1 MGQMASRQTAR
12 TARRRCR
19 LWAWRPPSP
28 VMMTSSPSSRNFLV
42 WPFPS
47 SMALVPFHDSS
58 SMQPKLS
65 GSFIARRGRSCHRHL
80 HHSVSITV
88 GGSDLVRTVVSK
100 ARGRGEAWEG
110 VRDPTAPRDPALVG
124 ITLEMSSPGT
134 LRALL
139 TSFRIWALGGC
150 WANLPRP
157 ILPGTCQAPAHSG
170 GWGLP
175 RCCYSWQPPPHPTPL
190 LGRDFPSKR
199 A

>member
-80 HHSVSITV
+80 HHSISITV
-88 GGSDLVRTVVSK
+88 CGSDLVRTVVSK

-110 VRDPTAPRDPALVG
+110 ARDPTAPRDPALVG

-157 ILPGTCQAPAHSG
+157 ILPGACQAPAHSG

-175 RCCYSWQPPPHPTPL
+175 RCCYAWHPPPTP
-190 LGRDFPSKR
+190 PPC
-199 A
+199 